1 MAQDGGV
8 MLIERADHV
17 ENPGLY
23 SNGNSQL
30 WKSFS
35 TQESHGEIC
44 FFKKITLA
52 KRYRTN

>member
-1 MAQDGGV
+1 MAQGGGV
-8 MLIERADHV
+8 MLLERADRV
-17 ENPGLY
+17 ENPGLH
-23 SNGNSQL
+23 SNGNSQP

-52 KRYRTN
+52 KR